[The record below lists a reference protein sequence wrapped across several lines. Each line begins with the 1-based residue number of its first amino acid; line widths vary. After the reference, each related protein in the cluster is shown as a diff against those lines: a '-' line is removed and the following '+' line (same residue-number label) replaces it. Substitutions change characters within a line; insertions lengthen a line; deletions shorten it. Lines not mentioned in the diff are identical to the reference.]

1 MEEFSIIFEI
11 NVVFPALD
19 GAYNNILKFLGVF
32 DLKIYLNG
40 LTLCFLIFVFLLL
53 ILYIYTKNKKM
64 QKIDTTSIFL
74 LSTLVGIFDT
84 VVYHERH
91 ENVPKKKLFYRFL
104 GSTTLM
110 FSGFEILKLLE
121 LYNFM

>member
-1 MEEFSIIFEI
+1 
-11 NVVFPALD
+11 
-19 GAYNNILKFLGVF
+19 
-32 DLKIYLNG
+32 
-40 LTLCFLIFVFLLL
+40 
-53 ILYIYTKNKKM
+53 M